1 MAIDPRLE
9 LARRMAGTSGG
20 GSDIKSRAAAQ
31 YAALKNRKKE
41 LGGDQGGTDQ
51 GGPGGWQGV
60 VSAALDNPI
69 AKTALKPLSMLDLGR
84 SSVVSG
90 LKEITDAVDFNP
102 NTKASLSE
110 FGQQAR
116 EHIGVGDVIQT
127 GNKWID
133 RAIGFAGDVAFD
145 PLTYLT
151 LGTGHLAG
159 LAGRTSLAAD
169 LALKGSAKVA
179 ANEITQTALEE
190 LVQRAG
196 KRGLGKLT
204 AAERASFGLP
214 KAGIYFGAPL
224 AKEAGKGVYLG
235 GEKFAQGLGS
245 GIASLKGGFM
255 GSRALE
261 PVTMTREGLL
271 RKAPTGLEDIYT
283 KLATGRGD
291 ISATQA
297 ATMLGG
303 ITEKSSIGNEF
314 AGTWARV
321 ADSLLKD
328 IKTPENLV
336 RLTHDL
342 ESGVSNVVTGSF
354 RKLFDDIRTAWI
366 TETGK
371 DIGNVENFVPH
382 QWTDF
387 GRKLLGSKD
396 SELGKELRKVLKITV
411 DEVQQAGPSFERKV
425 VPGSYK
431 IMGKDITFKTGT
443 IKEIGDVLKKNFPD
457 VVTEPVL
464 ENDFRKIIGRYV
476 DQMGRG
482 VGDAALEKRLYE
494 TGIATG
500 RPDAM
505 HLVSDV
511 AGTKAAN
518 EVMVEELKTTIDGGK
533 KALALAKTDA
543 KVSVKAA
550 LDSVGNTL
558 KMKVSQLRNADNT
571 LISKWEKLSSQLA
584 NDAISFDSKMALLNA
599 AELEGRDQLEQAV
612 LLSQKLRARIEEE
625 IAQNGVDEK
634 LLDKVRL
641 ANRKEAKKAVDAA
654 ESNVL
659 HLQAQMEAYESM
671 GKTVSTLKEQLKE
684 YTGSMKPSDLPEG
697 AQKAARFRT
706 VSKQAA
712 LDTSGSA
719 GNEVVDQVVRMGTSG
734 NISSGFMKR
743 LKVDGKAAGSAL
755 RQTIDIAGNVMDKR
769 FHEAVVSVKEM
780 IDQYYSGIATIPEAQ
795 LASETQRVEKL
806 AMQLG
811 VARNKLNAAVERK
824 AKGLGAEKT
833 AEGLFIAG
841 TSTSDAT
848 INKLE
853 GAVRNLEANVK
864 SASDSLAVLMDE
876 SARGI
881 KSGFKYDPNLPG
893 LAAEQ
898 ASRKLDSEIKKVVDS
913 VVATYST
920 EVSALA
926 GVRQGEM
933 TTALFNALKAQSEVG
948 SRPSGAAYL
957 SAAQMNLEKTITDA
971 RVATDFGRRFNA
983 VMGEMANAGRPVS
996 EAQNLMIQDM
1006 VMREVLASEKRAL
1019 QTSRDEL
1026 VSSLEHYAA
1035 SSNVPKSVNMQQT
1048 KAFKLAEKDARTTW
1062 GWLQPYIEEIQ
1073 NITSDLRQGGMGAS
1087 GVMTGSSADI
1097 LASSAEEL
1105 GNAGFSVV
1113 NRSMWGEARAMH
1125 TQAVRD
1131 LRESML
1137 LAIFPDDKV
1146 ARAAYA
1152 KTTDFDR
1159 LLRRISGDLGPKAE
1173 RAWVDEIVRIRA
1185 EAFRPT
1191 EAKGV
1196 ASSRNWYAVSAQAA
1210 DKQLEVMRVQ
1220 IDDLTKKID
1229 GLRPV
1234 SALKP
1239 SDPTNKATIAF
1250 FDSEAARYREQLI
1263 QLRRSGTRMGAEH
1276 DRIKGY
1282 VEMFSEA
1289 ANIRRTAGRPTSG
1302 AKFSAKSILGGES
1315 SKAVGVANREA
1326 QTIRTQLIALEAE
1339 MENILS
1345 SGALATSVKEVAGKE
1360 SIFNKAKMYID
1371 NIDRDLGIIA
1381 QRNKGLP
1388 AEAKKESAAY
1398 AAKLRA
1404 ERKTLV
1410 EAIDKATPLEDR
1422 VISAKVVLEE
1432 KKQAVKDLTG
1442 KTAQQA
1448 EIAGRTARLRVSADA
1463 VASGQ
1468 TIRGTTMA
1476 ANIAKTEAERATYR
1490 EVYDATIPAV
1500 RDSMNTIETSRANI
1514 EAALPAIEEQV
1525 RKLPKAGKADT
1536 VEKLTV
1542 LHNYIGDSY
1551 DLLDPQGL
1559 AQRLLDRP
1567 ADLTPDMLKPGA
1579 VLNLGV
1585 SNPELAV
1592 FLQSLPD
1599 DPAAKA
1605 ALALIYK
1612 AHDDMGKLLALMDE
1626 KSNLQAQLKLAKSNE
1641 LVDVMTMV
1649 VKDGFDELANSGLFV
1664 PQEVTQAMQ
1673 RLVTL
1678 NAENKYAF
1686 IQALND
1692 YTDIWKAVKTTSPRF
1707 HIRNAMSATFMN
1719 FVADVSFSNMKLGI
1733 KYWQMFEADPVNWL
1747 SKVPKEYRVAAQN
1760 ALQDVFGSGG
1770 GEYSQVASKGSKAPT
1785 KGIFRLSKNAG
1796 GRVEG
1801 SVRMGMALDS
1811 RLSVE
1816 LGGKGFGRDLSV
1828 GRISKYHFNYSQL
1841 SQFDKNA
1848 KALIPFWTFMSRNM
1862 PLQVEQMW
1870 LNPKAYAVYNSAVRN
1885 LRAEEPGDITP
1896 QYITEIG
1903 GFKLP
1908 GEGNFYGT
1916 PDIGMNRVEQDIAQ
1930 LRDPMRLAQ
1939 NLNPV
1944 LKTGL
1949 ELAMGRQFYKDIPID
1964 QGYVPLEGASRL
1976 AEIPLRAFGMVEE
1989 SSGRPVI
1996 KGSTQYGLNA
2006 LIPGMQEYNR
2016 FIDPNTESAKQKQ
2029 GQNLLSFFTGAPI
2042 TKVTESQ
2049 IKSERDRVARDKAKA
2064 LAKRKAI
2071 AKAANK

>member
-31 YAALKNRKKE
+31 YAALKNRKKQ
-41 LGGDQGGTDQ
+41 LGGDQGGTEQ
-51 GGPGGWQGV
+51 GGPGGWQGIV
-60 VSAALDNPI
+60 AAALDNPI
-69 AKTALKPLSMLDLGR
+69 AKTALAPLSMLDLGR

-90 LKEITDAVDFNP
+90 LKEFTDAIDFNP

-110 FGQQAR
+110 FGQQAK
-116 EHIGVGDVIQT
+116 EHIGFGDVINT
-127 GNKWID
+127 GNKWVD
-133 RAIGFAGDVAFD
+133 RALGFAGDVAFD

-179 ANEITQTALEE
+179 AKEISQTALEE

-303 ITEKSSIGNEF
+303 ITEKSARGGAF

-328 IKTPENLV
+328 VKEPENLV
-336 RLTHDL
+336 RLTNDL
-342 ESGVSNVVTGSF
+342 EGGVSNVVTDSF

-366 TETGK
+366 AETGK

-382 QWTDF
+382 QWTEF
-387 GRKLLGSKD
+387 GRRLLGSD
-396 SELGKELRKVLKITV
+396 DELGKELRKVLKITV
-411 DEVQQAGPSFERKV
+411 DEVQQAGPSFERKI

-431 IMGKDITFKTGT
+431 ILGKDITFKTGT

-482 VGDAALEKRLYE
+482 VGDAALEKRLLD
-494 TGIATG
+494 TGIAVG
-500 RPDAM
+500 RSDAM
-505 HLVSDV
+505 HLVSDA

-558 KMKVSQLRNADNT
+558 KMKVSQLRNADNALVT
-571 LISKWEKLSSQLA
+571 KWEKLSSQLA
-584 NDAISFDSKMALLNA
+584 NDAFSFDAKMALLNV

-684 YTGSMKPSDLPEG
+684 YTGSVKPSDLPEG
-697 AQKAARFRT
+697 AQKAARSRT
-706 VSKQAA
+706 VAKQAA

-719 GNEVVDQVVRMGTSG
+719 GSEVVDQVVRMGTSG

-755 RQTIDIAGNVMDKR
+755 RQSVDIAGNVMDKR
-769 FHEAVVSVKEM
+769 FHEAVASVKEM

-806 AMQLG
+806 GMQLG
-811 VARNKLNAAVERK
+811 VARNKLNAAIERK

-833 AEGLFIAG
+833 AEGLFVAG

-848 INKLE
+848 ISKLE

-864 SASDSLAVLMDE
+864 SGSDALAVLMDE

-957 SAAQMNLEKTITDA
+957 SAAQMNLEKATTNA

-983 VMGEMANAGRPVS
+983 VMDELAQAGSPVS

-1006 VMREVLASEKRAL
+1006 VMREVLATEKRAL

-1035 SSNVPKSVNMQQT
+1035 SSSVPKSVNMQQT

-1239 SDPTNKATIAF
+1239 SDPANKATVAF
-1250 FDSEAARYREQLI
+1250 FDSEAARYREQLN
-1263 QLRRSGTRMGAEH
+1263 QLKRAGTHMGEQH
-1276 DRIKGY
+1276 DRLKGY
-1282 VEMFSEA
+1282 VEMFTEA
-1289 ANIRRTAGRPTSG
+1289 ANIRRTTGRATSG

-1315 SKAVGVANREA
+1315 SKAVGVASREA
-1326 QTIRTQLIALEAE
+1326 QTLRTQLIGLEAE
-1339 MENILS
+1339 MEKIVSTGSLS
-1345 SGALATSVKEVAGKE
+1345 TKVKEVAGQE

-1381 QRNKGLP
+1381 QRNKGLS
-1388 AEAKKESAAY
+1388 AEAKKESSAY

-1410 EAIDKATPLEDR
+1410 EAIDKATPIEDR

-1448 EIAGRTARLRVSADA
+1448 EIAGRTARLRVTADA
-1463 VASGQ
+1463 VAANR
-1468 TIRGTTMA
+1468 TIREATLA
-1476 ANIAKTEAERATYR
+1476 ANIAKTEAERSTYR
-1490 EVYDATIPAV
+1490 EVYDATIAAT
-1500 RDSMNTIETSRANI
+1500 RDSFKTIETARANI
-1514 EAALPAIEEQV
+1514 DATLPAIEEQV
-1525 RKLPKAGKADT
+1525 RLLPKAGKADT

-1612 AHDDMGKLLALMDE
+1612 AHDDMGKMLSLMDE
-1626 KSNLQAQLKLAKSNE
+1626 KINLQAQLKLAKSNE

-1707 HIRNAMSATFMN
+1707 HVRNAMSATFMN
-1719 FVADVSFSNMKLGI
+1719 FVADVSFSNMKLGT
-1733 KYWQMFEADPVNWL
+1733 KYWQMFEADPINWL
-1747 SKVPKEYRVAAQN
+1747 SKVPKEYRVAAQD

-1785 KGIFRLSKNAG
+1785 KGIFRFSKNVG

-1801 SVRMGMALDS
+1801 C
-1811 RLSVE
+1811 
-1816 LGGKGFGRDLSV
+1816 
-1828 GRISKYHFNYSQL
+1828 
-1841 SQFDKNA
+1841 
-1848 KALIPFWTFMSRNM
+1848 
-1862 PLQVEQMW
+1862 
-1870 LNPKAYAVYNSAVRN
+1870 
-1885 LRAEEPGDITP
+1885 
-1896 QYITEIG
+1896 
-1903 GFKLP
+1903 
-1908 GEGNFYGT
+1908 
-1916 PDIGMNRVEQDIAQ
+1916 
-1930 LRDPMRLAQ
+1930 
-1939 NLNPV
+1939 
-1944 LKTGL
+1944 
-1949 ELAMGRQFYKDIPID
+1949 
-1964 QGYVPLEGASRL
+1964 
-1976 AEIPLRAFGMVEE
+1976 
-1989 SSGRPVI
+1989 
-1996 KGSTQYGLNA
+1996 
-2006 LIPGMQEYNR
+2006 
-2016 FIDPNTESAKQKQ
+2016 
-2029 GQNLLSFFTGAPI
+2029 LLYTS
-2042 TKVTESQ
+2042 
-2049 IKSERDRVARDKAKA
+2049 D
-2064 LAKRKAI
+2064 
-2071 AKAANK
+2071 AADE